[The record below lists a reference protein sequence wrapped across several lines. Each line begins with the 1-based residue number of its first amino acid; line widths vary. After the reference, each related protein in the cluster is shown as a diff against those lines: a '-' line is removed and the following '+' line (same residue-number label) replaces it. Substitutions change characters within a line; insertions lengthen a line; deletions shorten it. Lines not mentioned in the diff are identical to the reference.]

1 MKDNL
6 IYNLGASILTFL
18 LTVFITFW
26 MTPLI
31 ITNLGTEAYGFI
43 PLTQQVIS
51 ILSVLTFAL
60 SSVIAR
66 FLAISISKGNNR
78 KAEEYFNT
86 YLVSTLFGAI
96 IIIVIIV
103 ILITKIN
110 KLIDVP
116 EYLLTDV
123 KLAIFFG
130 GTLVI
135 ITFINSLFLAGPF
148 AVNKLYITKGIE
160 AINAVTKGA
169 AILLLLTVLSPKIWY
184 INLAA
189 MIAGVISLLLS
200 IFFFKKLIP
209 VIAINFKRFN
219 LNILKELLSSGI
231 WNSIGQIGVILFL
244 SVEIILANI
253 IFGASKAGVYGAML
267 QLPLLLR
274 TVANITSSVFAP
286 VIIKNYASKNME
298 ALINYCNK
306 SVKLNG
312 LLIALPASLICG
324 FAGSILNIWL
334 GPEFVAHKW
343 LLILSCAYLIITLS
357 PLPLNHI
364 FTAVNKLMFPG
375 LATIMLG
382 VINLILA
389 ISLSVYTNLGLYGIV
404 LAGAISL
411 IAKNVIFI
419 PIYSSLVTNQPL
431 RKYFVGLLYPIIG
444 ASFVIILS
452 IIIQFYFQVNNFWD
466 LMLAGTIITIGYILF
481 SFFLLFNKEEKSY
494 LLNIYKL
501 FKKKI

>member
-31 ITNLGTEAYGFI
+31 INNLGTEAYGFI
-43 PLTQQVIS
+43 PLTQQIIS

-66 FLAISISKGNNR
+66 FLTISISQGNIR

-96 IIIVIIV
+96 LIIIIVMVV
-103 ILITKIN
+103 INKIN
-110 KLIDVP
+110 RVLNVP
-116 EYLLTDV
+116 DYLLIDV

-135 ITFINSLFLAGPF
+135 ITFVNSLFLAGPF
-148 AVNKLYITKGIE
+148 AMNKLYITKGIE
-160 AINAVTKGA
+160 AINAITKA
-169 AILLLLTVLSPKIWY
+169 IAILLLLTIFSPKIWY
-184 INLAA
+184 INLGA
-189 MIAGVISLLLS
+189 MVAGAVSLITS
-200 IFFFKKLIP
+200 FYFFKKLIP
-209 VIAINFKRFN
+209 TVSVNFKRFN
-219 LNILKELLSSGI
+219 FSNLRELLSAGI

-286 VIIKNYASKNME
+286 VIINNYASKNINS
-298 ALINYCNK
+298 LINYCNK

-312 LLIALPASLICG
+312 LLIALPAALICG
-324 FAGSILNIWL
+324 FAGVILNIWL
-334 GPEFVAHKW
+334 GPEFVTHKW
-343 LLILSCAYLIITLS
+343 LLILNSAYLIVTLS

-364 FTAVNKLMFPG
+364 FTAVNKLMLPG
-375 LATIMLG
+375 LATIILG
-382 VINLILA
+382 VINLLLA
-389 ISLSVYTNLGLYGIV
+389 ILLSIYTNLGLYGIV

-411 IAKNVIFI
+411 IGKNVIFI
-419 PIYSSLVTNQPL
+419 PIYSSVVTNQPL
-431 RKYFVGLLYPIIG
+431 WKYFVGMIYPIIG
-444 ASFVIILS
+444 AFFITILS
-452 IIIQFYFQVNNFWD
+452 FILQSYFQIISWWD
-466 LMLAGTIITIGYILF
+466 LVLSGTIITIGYILF
-481 SFFLLFNKEEKSY
+481 SFFLLFNKEEKNY
-494 LLNIYKL
+494 LLNIYRAARKRN
-501 FKKKI
+501 